1 MDFDELD
8 LLRRTDPAW
17 KLLRADN
24 APLVLSFLSKVFV
37 EDNVRSISAAELVS
51 RLDDELYALN
61 EQLGAGTFPKP
72 AKAYLDDW
80 AAPANGWLRKYYPPG
95 SDEVHFDATPAV
107 EKALTWID
115 SLRSRSFVGTESRLN
130 TVFELLR
137 QMAYGAETDP
147 DVRLADL
154 HRRRAA
160 LDAEITRVEAGD
172 FAVLD
177 ASAQRDRYQQFAATA
192 RELLAD
198 FREVEANFRALD
210 RELRARIAAWEG
222 SKGEL
227 LDDVVGN
234 RNTIADSD
242 QGRSFQAFYDF
253 LLSHQRQDELNELLE
268 KVQSL
273 EVIGEADP
281 RMRHIHYDW
290 LDAAERTQGTVRL
303 LSDQLRRFLDDQVWL
318 ENRRVM
324 DILHSIEST
333 ALKLREHR
341 DPPVVCELDA
351 TAPAVVLP
359 MERPLYVAKDK
370 VPLDSADVVA
380 ATDDVD
386 ASALFEQ
393 VYVDRGE
400 HLCRAVRRELRGRGQ
415 VGLGEVLARHPLEL
429 GLAEL
434 VGYLCLD
441 DPAFTVV
448 FDETAR
454 EQVRWT
460 DPTGARRVA
469 TIPRVTFLAMAAD
482 SGRR

>member
-8 LLRRTDPAW
+8 LLRRGDPAW

-37 EDNVRSISAAELVS
+37 EDNIRAISAAELIS

-61 EQLGAGTFPKP
+61 ERLGDGTFPKP

-80 AAPANGWLRKYYPPG
+80 SAPANGWLRKYYPPG
-95 SDEVHFDATPAV
+95 SDEAHFDATPAV
-107 EKALTWID
+107 EKALTWVD

-177 ASAQRDRYQQFAATA
+177 ASAQRDRYQQFASTA
-192 RELLAD
+192 RDLLAD

-210 RELRARIAAWEG
+210 RALRARIAAWEG

-227 LDDVVGN
+227 LDEVVGN
-234 RNTIADSD
+234 RNSIADSD

-253 LLSHQRQDELNELLE
+253 LLSHERQAELNELLE

-273 EVIGEADP
+273 EVIGDTDP
-281 RMRHIHYDW
+281 RMRYIHYDW
-290 LDAAERTQGTVRL
+290 LDAAERTQATVRL
-303 LSDQLRRFLDDQVWL
+303 LSEQLRRFLDDQVWL

-324 DILHSIEST
+324 DILHSIESA

-341 DPPVVCELDA
+341 DPPVTCELDG
-351 TAPAVVLP
+351 TAPTIVLP
-359 MERPLYVAKDK
+359 MERPLYAAKDK
-370 VPLDSADVVA
+370 IPLDSANIVA
-380 ATDDVD
+380 AREDVD

-393 VYVDRGE
+393 VYVDRE
-400 HLCRAVRRELRGRGQ
+400 QLCRTVRRELRGRGQ
-415 VGLGEVLARHPLEL
+415 VGLVEVLARQPLEL

-441 DPAFTVV
+441 DPSFTVV
-448 FDETAR
+448 FDDAAR
-454 EQVRWT
+454 EQVHWT

-469 TIPRVTFLAMAAD
+469 TIPRVTFRDTTTA
-482 SGRR
+482 GQR